1 MCAQDTVWDA
11 LHNVSFRQSA
21 CHWRSS
27 ENTHTHEH
35 AREAGPQGVR
45 AAWPT
50 PPVRSGPRVRDRVPA
65 CRRHTRTP
73 TPAPL
78 RRACHGLKIDAN
90 PSTGLPSQT
99 EAAAESWPWGCLRLR
114 SASGTETRAASRGS
128 GAAAGGLGAGD
139 LGWGA
144 PGGGRGRLKGAW
156 EPAGGA
162 LPGPPPSAPGCLG
175 WRGLGD
181 SHEPVTTTAE
191 GWGGG
196 REGAADPGP
205 RSWRMGLERVQGRNG
220 EKASATEL
228 RLHLGGF
235 PLSFHHSA
243 SHRQQHSVPRKGC
256 LGAEW

>member
-1 MCAQDTVWDA
+1 MCAQDTVWA
-11 LHNVSFRQSA
+11 SLHNVSFRQSA

-27 ENTHTHEH
+27 ENTHTHEL

-128 GAAAGGLGAGD
+128 GAAAGGLGAGGR
-139 LGWGA
+139 GWGA
-144 PGGGRGRLKGAW
+144 GAGGRGRLKGAW
-156 EPAGGA
+156 EPAGEA
-162 LPGPPPSAPGCLG
+162 LPGLPPSAPGCLG

-191 GWGGG
+191 GGRMGGG
-196 REGAADPGP
+196 PRPGAPK
-205 RSWRMGLERVQGRNG
+205 SWRMGLERVQGRNG

-228 RLHLGGF
+228 PRHLGCF

-243 SHRQQHSVPRKGC
+243 SHRQQHSVPRKCC
-256 LGAEW
+256 LGAKW